1 MRLICYPTSG
11 DPPKIVAAPVE
22 RGWMDL
28 TDQGFAYR
36 CLPLNIANA
45 HGWLLLN
52 PIAFVAQWN
61 GAPDVGSVELYTHAA
76 DIPLLASSHFGHGVL
91 TFNVNALFRTEPGY
105 DLMVTGPLN
114 QPKDGIQP
122 LTGVVETDWAPFT
135 FTMNWKFTRKHSPI
149 AFERDEPFCM
159 IFPLKRGLVEEVE
172 PEIRAIET
180 DREVAEAYLAWS
192 NSRRDF
198 NQELQ
203 LAGSPAQAQKWQKDY
218 FRGTAPGRPPAK
230 PAPGR
235 EQGAGVSGVG
245 TAPADHR
252 TKLNLREFKPMP

>member
-22 RGWMDL
+22 RDWMDR
-28 TDQGFAYR
+28 TNHGFAYR

-52 PIAFVAQWN
+52 PIAFVAQWT
-61 GAPDVGSVELYTHAA
+61 GSPEVAAVDIYTHAS
-76 DIPLLASSHFGHGVL
+76 DTPLLASSHFGDGVL

-172 PEIRAIET
+172 PEIRALET
-180 DREVAEAYLAWS
+180 DQEVSDAYFTWAD
-192 NSRRDF
+192 SRRDF
-198 NQELQ
+198 NKELQ

-218 FRGTAPGRPPAK
+218 FRGTVPGGPPAR
-230 PAPGR
+230 AGGPGF
-235 EQGAGVSGVG
+235 G

-252 TKLNLREFKPMP
+252 TKLKLREFKPGS

>member
-22 RGWMDL
+22 RGWMDW

-61 GAPDVGSVELYTHAA
+61 GAPEVGAVELYTHAA

-180 DREVAEAYLAWS
+180 DREVAEAYLTWS

-198 NQELQ
+198 NKELQ
-203 LAGSPAQAQKWQKDY
+203 LAGSPAQAQKWQRDY
-218 FRGTAPGRPPAK
+218 FRGTK
-230 PAPGR
+230 
-235 EQGAGVSGVG
+235 SFG

-252 TKLNLREFKPMP
+252 TKLKLREFKPMP

>member
-1 MRLICYPTSG
+1 MGR
-11 DPPKIVAAPVE
+11 
-22 RGWMDL
+22 
-28 TDQGFAYR
+28 TDHGFAYR

-52 PIAFVAQWN
+52 TIPFVAQWN
-61 GAPDVGSVELYTHAA
+61 GGAEVGGVGIYAHSA
-76 DIPLLASSHFGHGVL
+76 DIPPLVSSHFGSGVL

-135 FTMNWKFTRKHSPI
+135 FTMNWKFTRKDSPI

-172 PEIRAIET
+172 PGIRALET
-180 DREVAEAYLAWS
+180 DREVCEAYSTWAD
-192 NSRRDF
+192 SRRDF
-198 NQELQ
+198 NKQLS

-218 FRGTAPGRPPAK
+218 FRGTTPGRSRAER
-230 PAPGR
+230 AL
-235 EQGAGVSGVG
+235 GAEMGSGIPGVG
-245 TAPADHR
+245 TALGDHR
-252 TKLNLREFKPMP
+252 TKLKLREFRLRR

>member
-22 RGWMDL
+22 RGWMDR

-36 CLPLNIANA
+36 CLPLNIANT

-52 PIAFVAQWN
+52 PTAFVAQWN
-61 GAPDVGSVELYTHAA
+61 GGAELDAVGLYTHSA
-76 DIPLLASSHFGHGVL
+76 DTPLLVSSHFGHGVL

-122 LTGVVETDWAPFT
+122 LTGVVEADWAPFT

-172 PEIRAIET
+172 PEIRALET
-180 DREVAEAYLAWS
+180 DAETREVYLAWAD
-192 NSRRDF
+192 SRRDF
-198 NQELQ
+198 NRELGV
-203 LAGSPAQAQKWQKDY
+203 AGSSAQAQKWQKDY
-218 FRGTAPGRPPAK
+218 FRGTAPRRPTADAG
-230 PAPGR
+230 APGV
-235 EQGAGVSGVG
+235 ESGA
-245 TAPADHR
+245 ADHR
-252 TKLNLREFKPMP
+252 TKLKLREFKPAP